1 MGKIYILGNKQSIS
15 WANRIDALTKIEI
28 PTLAVND
35 SQGIN
40 NFVIETLKDVTC
52 DDKIII
58 DLDATSNGILSLML
72 AMYIRMSVSELQEKA
87 FLPILLVSYL
97 LKFRI

>member
-40 NFVIETLKDVTC
+40 NFVIETTTVR
-52 DDKIII
+52 I
-58 DLDATSNGILSLML
+58 
-72 AMYIRMSVSELQEKA
+72 
-87 FLPILLVSYL
+87 
-97 LKFRI
+97 KFRTCSLSR